1 MKQTH
6 LNWLERW
13 ALRLLH
19 HSPRVSLLI
28 LKPVD
33 TTLISWSA
41 RPDDEI
47 ATAII
52 NDLLCLPETS
62 DDEPASMLLERLYH
76 APSYGERE

>member
-1 MKQTH
+1 MNVPH

-19 HSPRVSLLI
+19 QSPRLGLVI
-28 LKPVD
+28 AKPVHNPV
-33 TTLISWSA
+33 ISWSVQPGDEVA
-41 RPDDEI
+41 RAMIGTLLDLPDD
-47 ATAII
+47 
-52 NDLLCLPETS
+52 D

>member
-19 HSPRVSLLI
+19 QSPRVSLLI
-28 LKPVD
+28 LKPVG

-52 NDLLCLPETS
+52 DDLPCLPETS
-62 DDEPASMLLERLYH
+62 DDEPASMLLERLYY